1 MATLDDAVLLGLA
14 ERFANAVTK
23 RDLDAMRALFAPDAV
38 FWTNISQTEI
48 DLETRLGRIELE
60 FEIFDAFAFEEM
72 RVDAFA
78 QGFVLRA
85 QARGSIRGGE
95 RFDFPLCV
103 VAEARDGLLV
113 RFEEYVD
120 PTPVLPIVAAL
131 EAAEGSSESS
141 LG

>member
-1 MATLDDAVLLGLA
+1 
-14 ERFANAVTK
+14 
-23 RDLDAMRALFAPDAV
+23 MRALFAPDAV

-48 DLETRLGRIELE
+48 DLETRLAGIALE

-72 RVDAFA
+72 RVNAFA

-85 QARGSIRGGE
+85 QARGSVRGGE

-103 VAEARDGLLV
+103 VANARDGLLV

-120 PTPVLPIVAAL
+120 PTPVLPILAAL
-131 EAAEGSSESS
+131 EAARGDAAAR
-141 LG
+141 